1 MDFVLLFVSL
11 GIILAAA
18 EIFTN
23 SVEWLGLRLH
33 LAEGAVGSILAAV
46 GTALPE
52 SLIPL
57 IAFITGKGV
66 DQQQIG
72 IGAIIGAPF
81 MLSTLAFF
89 ISGLVVVLDAR
100 KRSSFPRLEINPGII
115 QRDLLFF
122 FFGYSIGLC
131 AAFAPDRWKAYL
143 MGMLLG
149 SYLFYVFLTL
159 RRTSAHGQTPDL
171 RPLFFSAGKNR
182 PRILMILLQVVFAV
196 GLLIGGAELFIHQV
210 TAIALL
216 LGIPIFFLSLIV
228 APIATELPEKF
239 NSIIWLRRHKDT
251 LAIGN
256 ITGAMV
262 FQSAILP
269 SIGIIT
275 GNWHFVPGSLTPIL
289 LTFTSTGLVYLSLK
303 LGKNLNAFILLMGG
317 LFYLIFLG
325 TTLLQPIVTAFH

>member
-1 MDFVLLFVSL
+1 MDYLLLFVSL

-23 SVEWLGLRLH
+23 GIEWLGLRLR
-33 LAEGAVGSILAAV
+33 LADGAIGSILAAV

-57 IAFITGKGV
+57 IAFVLGRGV
-66 DQQQIG
+66 SQQQVG

-100 KRSSFPRLEINPGII
+100 KRSDFPRLDINPVVI

-122 FFGYSIGLC
+122 FGGYSLGVC
-131 AAFAPDRWKAYL
+131 ALVAPAQYQHAFVL
-143 MGMLLG
+143 LLLG
-149 SYLFYVFLTL
+149 SYVLYVFLTL
-159 RRTSAHGQTPDL
+159 KRTSGHGQTADL
-171 RPLFFSAGKNR
+171 RPLFFSAKRSR
-182 PRILMILLQVVFAV
+182 PRLTMILLQIVFAV
-196 GLLIGGAELFIHQV
+196 GLLVGGAELFIHQV
-210 TAIALL
+210 TEISQT
-216 LGIPIFFLSLIV
+216 LGIPAFFLSLIV

-239 NSIIWLRRHKDT
+239 NSIIWLKRRKDT

-262 FQSAILP
+262 FQSAVLP
-269 SIGIIT
+269 SIGILT
-275 GNWHFVPGSLTPIL
+275 GNWHYMQGSLPPML
-289 LTFTSTGLVYLSLK
+289 LTYASAGLVFLSMK
-303 LGKNLNAFILLMGG
+303 FSKKLNAYVLLMGG
-317 LFYLIFLG
+317 LFYLIFLW
-325 TTLLQPIVTAFH
+325 TTLY

>member
-1 MDFVLLFVSL
+1 MDFFLLFVSL

-23 SVEWLGLRLH
+23 GVEWLGLRLH

-57 IAFITGKGV
+57 IAFVTGKGLEHQDV
-66 DQQQIG
+66 G

-100 KRSSFPRLEINPGII
+100 KRSSFPNLEVEPGII

-122 FFGYSIGLC
+122 FFGYILGLS
-131 AAFAPDRWKAYL
+131 AFIAPEQWQPTFVVV
-143 MGMLLG
+143 LLS
-149 SYLFYVFLTL
+149 SYFLYISLTL
-159 RRTSAHGQTPDL
+159 RRTSAHGQSPDL
-171 RPLFFSAGKNR
+171 RPLFFSARRSR

-196 GLLIGGAELFIHQV
+196 CLLIGAAELFIQQV
-210 TAIALL
+210 TAISLL

-239 NSIIWLRRHKDT
+239 NSIIWLKRRKDT

-269 SIGIIT
+269 SIGILT
-275 GNWHFVPGSLTPIL
+275 GNWHYESGSLTPIL
-289 LTFTSTGLVYLSLK
+289 LTCFSAGLIYLSLRI
-303 LGKNLNAFILLMGG
+303 GKNLNAYILLMGG

-325 TTLLQPIVTAFH
+325 TTLYGPF

>member
-1 MDFVLLFVSL
+1 MDFVLLFLSL

-23 SVEWLGLRLH
+23 SIEWLGLRLH
-33 LAEGAVGSILAAV
+33 LAEGAIGSILAAV

-66 DQQQIG
+66 QQEQVG

-89 ISGLVVVLDAR
+89 ISGLVVVLEAR
-100 KRSSFPRLEINPGII
+100 KRASFPRLEVNPEII

-122 FFGYSIGLC
+122 FFGYGLGLC
-131 AAFAPDRWKAYL
+131 AAFAPEEWKPYL
-143 MGMLLG
+143 MGVLLG
-149 SYLFYVFLTL
+149 SYCFYVFLTL
-159 RRTSAHGQTPDL
+159 RKTSAHGQTPDL
-171 RPLFFSAGKNR
+171 HPLFFSAGKNR
-182 PRILMILLQVVFAV
+182 PRLLMILLQVVFAV

-210 TAIALL
+210 TVISLL

-239 NSIIWLRRHKDT
+239 NSIIWLRRRKDT

-275 GNWHFVPGSLTPIL
+275 GNWHLVAGSLPPIL
-289 LTFTSTGLVYLSLK
+289 LTITSAGLVYLSLK
-303 LGKNLNAFILLMGG
+303 IGKSLNAFILLMGG

-325 TTLLQPIVTAFH
+325 TTLLQPIVTALR